1 MKKLIR
7 EQPKHRHA
15 NQDVED
21 HTRTFPAILSDQRP
35 GVAVTLGRFKVCM
48 SRDGAYRLAESII
61 NSLEESKKS

>member
-1 MKKLIR
+1 MKKLIH
-7 EQPKHRHA
+7 EQPRHRHT

-21 HTRTFPAILSDQRP
+21 HTQTFPAVLADQRP

-61 NSLEESKKS
+61 NSLQEGNKS